1 MGKKYF
7 AERIN
12 SIHKGQSMSEVTK
25 SKHVLSWR
33 VEAEKTRGR
42 GQMDRRKMGEEK
54 HHAVVFWT

>member
-25 SKHVLSWR
+25 SKHVLSWM
-33 VEAEKTRGR
+33 VESEETRGR
-42 GQMDRRKMGEEK
+42 GEMDRRKMGEEK
-54 HHAVVFWT
+54 HAVVFWT

>member
-25 SKHVLSWR
+25 SKHVLSWM
-33 VEAEKTRGR
+33 VEAEETRGK
-42 GQMDRRKMGEEK
+42 GEMDRRKRGEEK
-54 HHAVVFWT
+54 HHAVVF